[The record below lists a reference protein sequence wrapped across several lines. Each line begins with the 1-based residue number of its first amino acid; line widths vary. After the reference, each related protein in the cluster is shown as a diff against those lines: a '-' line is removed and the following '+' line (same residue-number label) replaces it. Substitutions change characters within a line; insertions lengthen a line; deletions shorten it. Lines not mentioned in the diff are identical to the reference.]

1 MIDRD
6 IAMGLVR
13 VTEIAALNSALW
25 MGRGDKNSA
34 DQAAVDGMRKMFDN
48 LNIDGIVVI
57 GEGERD
63 EAPMLFIG
71 EEIGKRDQD
80 DIQVDIAVDPLDGT
94 NSVAKGLTNAIS
106 VVALAEK
113 GCLLHAPDMYMN
125 KIAVGPKCRGVVDIN
140 ASVETNLRN
149 ISRALKKDIKE
160 ITVTMLDRDRHN
172 DLIGEI
178 RKIGCRIKLF
188 RDGDVAAALATCF
201 DETGVDVLMG
211 IGGAPEGVISAAA
224 LKCLEGEF
232 QGVLYPI
239 NDEEIQRCHEMGIK
253 DINKVLKLED
263 LVKGDDVFFAATGV
277 SDGELLKGVLYLEN
291 NRAVTHSV
299 VMRSKTGT
307 IRFIDATHNLYKKPK
322 Y

>member
-1 MIDRD
+1 MDRD